1 MKIQIINQ
9 EQNSI
14 DFLVEREE
22 GMYNNVNVT
31 AEFTNEE
38 IEGLTQGQIYQLAW
52 DKVKHIVY
60 RVFEQIE
67 PLDEPENFIDFEVEP
82 LPILP
87 EPEPIIVD
95 EYIDEEM
102 IAIAEAIIDLE
113 HRISILEGGK

>member
-9 EQNSI
+9 EQNFI
-14 DFLVEREE
+14 DFLVEREK
-22 GMYNNVNVT
+22 GIYNNVNVT

-38 IEGLTQGQIYQLAW
+38 VEGLTQGQIYQLAW

-67 PLDEPENFIDFEVEP
+67 PLNEEENFIGFEVEP
-82 LPILP
+82 LPIPP

-95 EYIDEEM
+95 EYIDEEK
-102 IAIAEAIIDLE
+102 IAIAEAIIDFE
-113 HRISILEGGK
+113 NRISILEGGK